1 MNRRHF
7 WRTLTTAGGATLLIQ
22 ACGNRT
28 VVSPSS
34 PAVTPAPAPTTTP
47 AAIPAPTATPAPPA
61 PAAITPAPAPR
72 VTPATLPVPVATTS
86 IVPAGTARVALVKTD
101 NRAEGVRRAIELLG
115 VSPARG
121 SRVFL
126 KPNFNSADPAPG
138 STHPDVLRT
147 LVTTLADMGSRGV
160 TVADRS
166 GMGNTR
172 RVMEQLGVFAMSREL
187 GFDVLVFD
195 ELEKA
200 QWALRESRDFHW
212 SRGFMVPKALLDA
225 ECVVQACAL
234 KTHRFGG
241 HFTLSLKNSV
251 GLAAK
256 TVETGGYDYM
266 GELHSTPY
274 QRHMIAE
281 INTAYA
287 PGLIVMDGV
296 EAFVSGG
303 PDRGKKVS
311 ANVVLAATDRV
322 AIDAV
327 GVAILRMFGTTPEVS
342 AGRVFE
348 QAQIA
353 RAVELRL
360 GVNAPEQIALVT
372 GDPASAAYAEQVR
385 TVLLA

>member
-1 MNRRHF
+1 MNRRMF

-22 ACGNRT
+22 ACGNRLDPP
-28 VVSPSS
+28 VVSPLPAITPPVTATPVPPTRAAIAPS
-34 PAVTPAPAPTTTP
+34 PAPVTPTVLPIPLPTTSVVPAPA
-47 AAIPAPTATPAPPA
+47 
-61 PAAITPAPAPR
+61 
-72 VTPATLPVPVATTS
+72 
-86 IVPAGTARVALVKTD
+86 ARVALVKTE
-101 NRAEGVRRAIELLG
+101 NRAEGVRRALELLG
-115 VSPARG
+115 VNPARG
-121 SRVFL
+121 NRVFL

-147 LVTTLADMGSRGV
+147 LVTALEDMGSRGIL
-160 TVADRS
+160 VADRS
-166 GMGNTR
+166 GMGDTR
-172 RVMEQLGVFAMSREL
+172 QVMEQLGVLAMSREL
-187 GFDVLVFD
+187 GFDLLAFD
-195 ELEKA
+195 ELEKSK
-200 QWALRESRDFHW
+200 WVLRESRDFHW
-212 SRGFMVPKALLDA
+212 SRGFMVPKMLLDA
-225 ECVVQACAL
+225 PCVVQACAL

-281 INTAYA
+281 INSVYA

-303 PDRGKKVS
+303 PDRGQKVS

-327 GVAILRMFGTTPEVS
+327 GVAILRLFGTTPEVS

-353 RAVELRL
+353 RAAEMRL
-360 GVNAPEQIALVT
+360 GVDSPEQIGFVT
-372 GDPASAAYAEQVR
+372 GDAASAAYAEQIR
-385 TVLLA
+385 AFLLA

>member
-1 MNRRHF
+1 MNRRMF

-22 ACGNRT
+22 ACGNRLDPPA
-28 VVSPSS
+28 VSPLPVITS
-34 PAVTPAPAPTTTP
+34 PATATPVPPTRAAIAPSPAPVTPTVLPIPLPTTSVVPAPA
-47 AAIPAPTATPAPPA
+47 
-61 PAAITPAPAPR
+61 
-72 VTPATLPVPVATTS
+72 
-86 IVPAGTARVALVKTD
+86 ARVALVKTD
-101 NRAEGVRRAIELLG
+101 NRAEGVRRALELLG
-115 VSPARG
+115 VNPARG
-121 SRVFL
+121 NRVFL

-147 LVTTLADMGSRGV
+147 LVTALEDMGSRGIL
-160 TVADRS
+160 VADRS
-166 GMGNTR
+166 GMGDTR
-172 RVMEQLGVFAMSREL
+172 QVMEQLGILAMSREL
-187 GFDVLVFD
+187 GFDLLVFD
-195 ELEKA
+195 ELEKSE
-200 QWALRESRDFHW
+200 WVLRESRDFHW
-212 SRGFMVPKALLDA
+212 SRGFMVPKMLLDA
-225 ECVVQACAL
+225 PCVVQACAL

-281 INTAYA
+281 INSVYA

-303 PDRGKKVS
+303 PDRGQKVS

-327 GVAILRMFGTTPEVS
+327 GVAILRLFGTTPEVS

-353 RAVELRL
+353 RAAEMRL
-360 GVNAPEQIALVT
+360 GVDSPEQIAFVT
-372 GDPASAAYAEQVR
+372 GDAASAAYAEQIR
-385 TVLLA
+385 AFLLA